1 MWIRDAK
8 YLLLLTIV
16 IFIYIGIKFLHVH
29 NAYNSDLPY
38 IQSNWLQPSHRNQE
52 LSKQTIQKVSPTER
66 SYDARYRNI
75 NLLKP
80 LKTIP
85 SKLTYSEVNFCSP
98 SSPPILWLDKY
109 GNPHWNEAA
118 EREMYTYLLEKQTM
132 SNNMTNDTIIDE
144 CLKCP
149 LFIIKQQGW
158 GFFSRFHRFL
168 EQFGQTLYSPWMVLL
183 SYYRFSVSNAGRDDF
198 LSEGIVRYFNPVS
211 TCSKFIRHPHM
222 KSIQSRLYGDKQNSV
237 LISRIEDLLFE
248 NQQKIYVKFRLLNPN
263 TIWDLGYEHVP
274 HRRSLFD
281 YNRVPLDYNF
291 SVSYLINHT
300 YEHIYHEPSLSSDY
314 LNTWKSRNRPW
325 GQSTTNLPGKS
336 YQVTWQD
343 RLFASFLYYI
353 FVLYF
358 HQPAPRIRQL
368 TDLLSEHWSTYLHDK
383 NGQSLDTLGG
393 LFIRRGDKAREDSF
407 WKKHRHWRNISMY
420 VKGIVNE
427 EQRRNQTFLTIFVM
441 TDDSSVMKSIHDYAN
456 PHSKG
461 IDEPYARKYLRGR
474 EILYNVF
481 APQACF
487 DPFIRIGFEQF
498 LVSLEFLVRYA
509 KFIVGHSDSNVGRYL
524 EELIYAHHQLNP
536 SIRTNSLVIDA
547 PDSL

>member
-1 MWIRDAK
+1 MFQNALSWFINHTDVPP
-8 YLLLLTIV
+8 V
-16 IFIYIGIKFLHVH
+16 IFI
-29 NAYNSDLPY
+29 
-38 IQSNWLQPSHRNQE
+38 
-52 LSKQTIQKVSPTER
+52 
-66 SYDARYRNI
+66 YDARYRNI
-75 NLLKP
+75 NLLKS

-118 EREMYTYLLEKQTM
+118 ERE
-132 SNNMTNDTIIDE
+132 I
-144 CLKCP
+144 
-149 LFIIKQQGW
+149 
-158 GFFSRFHRFL
+158 
-168 EQFGQTLYSPWMVLL
+168 
-183 SYYRFSVSNAGRDDF
+183 
-198 LSEGIVRYFNPVS
+198 
-211 TCSKFIRHPHM
+211 
-222 KSIQSRLYGDKQNSV
+222 
-237 LISRIEDLLFE
+237 
-248 NQQKIYVKFRLLNPN
+248 LLNPN

-281 YNRVPLDYNF
+281 YNRVRLDYNF
-291 SVSYLINHT
+291 SVSCLINHT

-358 HQPAPRIRQL
+358 HRPAPRIRQL

-420 VKGIVNE
+420 VKGIVDE

-509 KFIVGHSDSNVGRYL
+509 KFI
-524 EELIYAHHQLNP
+524 
-536 SIRTNSLVIDA
+536 
-547 PDSL
+547 